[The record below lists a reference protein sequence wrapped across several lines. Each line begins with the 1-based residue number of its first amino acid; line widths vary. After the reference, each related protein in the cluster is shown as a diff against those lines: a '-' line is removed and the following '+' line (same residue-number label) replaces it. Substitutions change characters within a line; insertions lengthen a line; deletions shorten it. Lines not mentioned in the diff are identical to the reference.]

1 MLLPLVAPPLAHP
14 HVRVVLVLV
23 LLVGGGGRR
32 RGRHRH
38 VRRRLQL
45 PQVLEDLGL
54 DLLEVLGDV
63 EVLHARGRVVQLVV
77 RPIVL
82 VVVVVREV
90 VRDLLIQHHGRLVRP
105 AARHVADRVAA
116 AAQDERG
123 HLLLQHKAHALG
135 VPPDGQVEA
144 AEPVAAERVGAA
156 LQHDSAGLV
165 HLHDLPDHGLED
177 GGVRGVVDAVLERK
191 VDRVVLPRVCSDV
204 LDVARA
210 GKVLA
215 KLVKGDGQ
223 HAVCRVKGLLDAV
236 AVVDVNVNVEHAAVV
251 LEQLED
257 GKHDVVRVAE
267 ARGLGLFRVVQPAR
281 PVNRNVRRALVELD
295 GAADRAARA
304 GLAKLV
310 EALEDGAVLA
320 DVESLHLLGV
330 LAHVVW
336 RDVPQEAHVL
346 VGVELAQLIEGGRAR
361 PVDLHLL
368 VEAIVEQQVVS
379 HANTMRLHGMA
390 LAIVVVANVR
400 VVEVAHP
407 LLAARA
413 RHHACAPASA
423 PQSAQ

>member
-223 HAVCRVKGLLDAV
+223 HAVRRVKGLLDAV
-236 AVVDVNVNVEHAAVV
+236 AVVDVDVNVQHSHVH

-257 GKHDVVRVAE
+257 RQHDVVDVAE
-267 ARGLGLFRVVQPAR
+267 AGRLALLRVVQPPR
-281 PVNRNVRRALVELD
+281 PVENDIRAALVNARRARD
-295 GAADRAARA
+295 GAACVR
-304 GLAKLV
+304 LAVLVQPVEDWAVCAEV
-310 EALEDGAVLA
+310 EALEVRQRLLHVVLSDLLQKA
-320 DVESLHLLGV
+320 DVLVAVEGR
-330 LAHVVW
+330 HVC
-336 RDVPQEAHVL
+336 
-346 VGVELAQLIEGGRAR
+346 AR
-361 PVDLHLL
+361 
-368 VEAIVEQQVVS
+368 
-379 HANTMRLHGMA
+379 R
-390 LAIVVVANVR
+390 
-400 VVEVAHP
+400 
-407 LLAARA
+407 
-413 RHHACAPASA
+413 
-423 PQSAQ
+423 

>member
-156 LQHDSAGLV
+156 LQHERAGAVEVHHLLHHRLEQPLV
-165 HLHDLPDHGLED
+165 
-177 GGVRGVVDAVLERK
+177 RVVVHPVAQRH
-191 VDRVVLPRVCSDV
+191 VDRVVLARPDADV
-204 LDVARA
+204 LDVAGA
-210 GKVLA
+210 GEEEVA
-215 KLVKGDGQ
+215 VLVKGDGH
-223 HAVCRVKGLLDAV
+223 HAVRREEGLLDAV
-236 AVVDVNVNVEHAAVV
+236 AVVDVDVNVQHSHVH

-257 GKHDVVRVAE
+257 RQHDVVDVAE
-267 ARGLGLFRVVQPAR
+267 AGRLALLRVVQPPR
-281 PVNRNVRRALVELD
+281 PVENDIRAALVNARRARD
-295 GAADRAARA
+295 GAACVR
-304 GLAKLV
+304 LAVLVQPVEDWAVCAEV
-310 EALEDGAVLA
+310 EALEVRQRLLHVVLSDLLQKA
-320 DVESLHLLGV
+320 DVLVAVEGR
-330 LAHVVW
+330 HVC
-336 RDVPQEAHVL
+336 
-346 VGVELAQLIEGGRAR
+346 AR
-361 PVDLHLL
+361 
-368 VEAIVEQQVVS
+368 
-379 HANTMRLHGMA
+379 R
-390 LAIVVVANVR
+390 
-400 VVEVAHP
+400 
-407 LLAARA
+407 
-413 RHHACAPASA
+413 
-423 PQSAQ
+423 